1 MHITT
6 SIHCQNRVLTLD
18 KLHITNY
25 KWTKAPQYNKC
36 WNLEFL
42 QDNSKALAGRC
53 LEEWVTILQKIVK
66 EQGTKSPRYRQ
77 KQLISMYV
85 CTYIYICT
93 CTYVCTNV
101 HANLLFAGK

>member
-6 SIHCQNRVLTLD
+6 SIHCQNRVLALD
-18 KLHITNY
+18 KGQRTNYKGQITNY

-53 LEEWVTILQKIVK
+53 LEERVITLQNCKRTGDKVTSV
-66 EQGTKSPRYRQ
+66 
-77 KQLISMYV
+77 
-85 CTYIYICT
+85 
-93 CTYVCTNV
+93 
-101 HANLLFAGK
+101 